1 MGVQQRDSYCQ
12 KCVRSD
18 NIKIMP
24 EAAKKSPAKKAAKPK
39 AAPAHPPTATMVMA
53 AVKGLKE
60 AKGASLPAI
69 KKYIAGNY
77 KVDIVKLSPF
87 VRKALKSLVEKK
99 KLVQTKGTGAS
110 GRFKANKEE
119 KPKKVAKPKAKKVT
133 KKAAKKPAGEKKAK
147 TPKKKAAAKP
157 KKACRQKARKEGCHT
172 KKEGCTQKEVN
183 AKDLAY
189 DVSIISQSTKA
200 IMY

>member
-1 MGVQQRDSYCQ
+1 MGQQRDSYCQ

-39 AAPAHPPTATMVMA
+39 AAPAHPPTATTVMA

-133 KKAAKKPAGEKKAK
+133 KKAAEKPAGEKKAK

-157 KKACRQKARKEGCHT
+157 KKAKTPKKPAAKKPAKKAAT
-172 KKEGCTQKEVN
+172 PKK
-183 AKDLAY
+183 
-189 DVSIISQSTKA
+189 KA
-200 IMY
+200 APKKK

>member
-1 MGVQQRDSYCQ
+1 MRLKSAPSFIKRNPIGCSNSARGLSFWRTKSAARFARALLDFQPSTLLDGVFTTQWRHLQPAPAPSISKTRPVQQRDSYCQ

-77 KVDIVKLSPF
+77 KV
-87 VRKALKSLVEKK
+87 
-99 KLVQTKGTGAS
+99 
-110 GRFKANKEE
+110 
-119 KPKKVAKPKAKKVT
+119 
-133 KKAAKKPAGEKKAK
+133 
-147 TPKKKAAAKP
+147 
-157 KKACRQKARKEGCHT
+157 
-172 KKEGCTQKEVN
+172 
-183 AKDLAY
+183 
-189 DVSIISQSTKA
+189 II
-200 IMY
+200 